1 MVAPTNKS
9 AETLFS
15 LPICVIQFYTHNKTP
30 TVICRGVFLLF
41 DKLEFINQFY
51 I

>member
-30 TVICRGVFLLF
+30 TDSVGANYLFAVSLL
-41 DKLEFINQFY
+41 
-51 I
+51 